1 MRNNTDPLFE
11 AKKYAFFLLKFRLR
25 SEKEIASRLAKKK
38 FSEPVIA
45 ATLEFLKAKNF
56 ISDEIFAKA
65 WLESRLK
72 KPLGLRRVIQE
83 LKEKGIACEIIDD
96 NISRIKEDY
105 PEKEIVAD
113 IFKKRMSK
121 IKGID
126 IKKAKARVYAYLLR
140 RGFSPDVVIDQIN
153 RRE

>member
-1 MRNNTDPLFE
+1 MRNNTDPLSE

-38 FSEPVIA
+38 FSEAIISQV
-45 ATLEFLKAKNF
+45 LEFLKTKNF

-83 LKEKGIACEIIDD
+83 LKEKGIACEIIND

-121 IKGID
+121 IKGVD

-140 RGFSPDVVIDQIN
+140 RGFSTDAVMEAVN
-153 RRE
+153 KS

>member
-1 MRNNTDPLFE
+1 M
-11 AKKYAFFLLKFRLR
+11 LKFRLR
-25 SEKEIASRLAKKK
+25 SEKEIAFRLGQKK

-45 ATLEFLKAKNF
+45 ATLEFLKTKNF

-65 WLESRLK
+65 WLASRLK

-83 LKEKGIACEIIDD
+83 LKEKGISKEIIDN
-96 NISRIKEDY
+96 NILRIKKDY

-121 IKGID
+121 IKGVD

-140 RGFSPDVVIDQIN
+140 RGFSMDAVMEAVN
-153 RRE
+153 KS